1 MLDPFNDYPAAVGVL
16 PRQTRSPFGLSLN
29 DNENATPKQSRP
41 NFKVTSII
49 NDTMISRFLRP
60 LPQALTMLVAC
71 CIAQA
76 ASAQQPA
83 AEPRANPEPDLT
95 AIKKEAT
102 AVQSA
107 IAKLPDANAEKAT
120 LQQRLDKILPLLP
133 QFDETAQKIEQRQTE
148 IKSADQ
154 IGDQLTEQIAA
165 LRDANPEPDTESLK
179 ELGAVELKTR
189 LIDVETEIK
198 NLRSQQKAI
207 QDSSGAASQQK
218 DQLEQRRLDI
228 EAKLDELKKSIRPE
242 PGDDSIGERLLSLEN
257 ATAELQLT
265 QQRDLIALEQRWQEF
280 AKQFDLNEK
289 NVELIGLQIG
299 QQQAIAKAIEERLAA
314 LRKQEAQDLAA
325 KASKTAATMAEK
337 FPLLA
342 PAENINV
349 QLANIMGELESEAAE
364 LTEKGRRLSKRL
376 LDVNRKYNDTK
387 RTIQQIGRSSTIGTM
402 LRKRKAELPTVQS
415 RQQQADNARDR
426 IEELQADRFQA
437 NEELAELS
445 LDSLRIEIEEATKA
459 LSDEEWEKLAEP
471 AEQLMQRRR
480 ELLRSC
486 DKIYDRL
493 FEGYVEI
500 ERTNN
505 RVSKSVQ
512 QFNEFINERIL
523 WLSSNK
529 VLFSEWSIDKADQ
542 SLFAA
547 DNWQAMPDLGMKALR
562 KRPLISGLAAL
573 GVLLLLIVR
582 PRLRREVDELGKAAA
597 RGSCATFWPTGRAMI
612 LTLLIS
618 VTVPLIVCGTG
629 WVLLQSV
636 PSGNRLFDAIAHA
649 LVCAGVFAIPF
660 EILRRTCRPNGL
672 AVKHFDWSDA
682 VVAKLKAHVSWF
694 VLPASC
700 IVFAVTLFSQL
711 DTAHRVDLIE
721 RIVFIVGMLLTAWF
735 LYRVFSPKTGIFSR
749 YLKTKENS
757 WANQTS
763 SVWFSAIVLTP
774 VVLALLAFAGFYYTA
789 LNLTYC
795 LCLTFALAVAV
806 EWTRAIVRRFVM
818 VRQRAAYIENAKR
831 KRQLEY
837 EAAKEA
843 RKQAAAERQRRIDAG
858 EEVDDAPI
866 VPVESLGELHVD
878 FGDLEVQADHANQ
891 LIRLLA
897 FTAWF
902 FGLWLVWGEVLPAI
916 KALDDYKLWG
926 SQTAATQTA
935 GADSSMAML
944 GVPSSS
950 GSSDSS
956 ESSDGSNGNGKGEK
970 NSVAG
975 SDGEATSADSASA
988 TANSPLI
995 NLAPP
1000 QDDGVSVK
1008 DVLVFIVIVLLTF
1021 MAARNLP
1028 NAVEMLFLDSLP
1040 VDRSTSFATKALV
1053 SYVIVIIGTGL
1064 ALRTL
1069 SINWTSVQWL
1079 VTALTFGLA
1088 FGLQEIFANF
1098 VAGIILMFERP
1109 MRLGDMITVDNF
1121 TGVVTRIRTRATT
1134 IVSLD
1139 RKEYVIPNKD
1149 FITGRLENWTLSDS
1163 ISRINFTVG
1172 VAYGSDVA
1180 KAKKII
1186 LEIVQCHPNIVSDP
1200 APSITFSEFGG
1211 STLNLVVRVFL
1222 DSVNNRLPVTDAL
1235 HSQINTKFQEAGIE
1249 IAFPQTDLH
1258 VRTIDNEVAQLFA
1271 RKEQN

>member
-1 MLDPFNDYPAAVGVL
+1 
-16 PRQTRSPFGLSLN
+16 
-29 DNENATPKQSRP
+29 
-41 NFKVTSII
+41 
-49 NDTMISRFLRP
+49 
-60 LPQALTMLVAC
+60 
-71 CIAQA
+71 
-76 ASAQQPA
+76 
-83 AEPRANPEPDLT
+83 
-95 AIKKEAT
+95 
-102 AVQSA
+102 
-107 IAKLPDANAEKAT
+107 
-120 LQQRLDKILPLLP
+120 
-133 QFDETAQKIEQRQTE
+133 
-148 IKSADQ
+148 
-154 IGDQLTEQIAA
+154 
-165 LRDANPEPDTESLK
+165 
-179 ELGAVELKTR
+179 
-189 LIDVETEIK
+189 
-198 NLRSQQKAI
+198 
-207 QDSSGAASQQK
+207 
-218 DQLEQRRLDI
+218 
-228 EAKLDELKKSIRPE
+228 
-242 PGDDSIGERLLSLEN
+242 
-257 ATAELQLT
+257 
-265 QQRDLIALEQRWQEF
+265 
-280 AKQFDLNEK
+280 
-289 NVELIGLQIG
+289 
-299 QQQAIAKAIEERLAA
+299 
-314 LRKQEAQDLAA
+314 
-325 KASKTAATMAEK
+325 MAEK

-342 PAENINV
+342 PAENVNV
-349 QLANIMGELESEAAE
+349 QLANIIGELESEAAE

-376 LDVNRKYNDTK
+376 LEVNRKYNDTK
-387 RTIQQIGRSSTIGTM
+387 RTIEQIGRSSTIGTM
-402 LRKRKAELPTVQS
+402 LRKRKAQLPTVQS

-426 IEELQADRFQA
+426 IEELQANRFQA

-459 LSDEEWEKLAEP
+459 LSDQEWERLAEP

-542 SLFAA
+542 SLFAVE
-547 DNWQAMPDLGMKALR
+547 NWQAIPGLSVKALK

-573 GVLLLLIVR
+573 GVLALLVLR

-597 RGSCATFWPTGRAMI
+597 RGSCATFWPTGRAVI

-636 PSGNRLFDAIAHA
+636 PSGNRLFDAFAHA

-700 IVFAVTLFSQL
+700 IVFAATLFSQL
-711 DTAHRVDLIE
+711 DAAHRVDLIE
-721 RIVFIVGMLLTAWF
+721 RILFIIGMLLTASF
-735 LYRVFSPKTGIFSR
+735 LCRVFSPATGIFSR
-749 YLKTKENS
+749 YLKAKENS

-774 VVLALLAFAGFYYTA
+774 IVLALLAFAGFYYTA

-806 EWTRAIVRRFVM
+806 EWIRAIVRRFVM

-831 KRQLEY
+831 KRQIEY

-926 SQTAATQTA
+926 SQTAATQSA
-935 GADSSMAML
+935 GANSSMAML
-944 GVPSSS
+944 GVNSSS
-950 GSSDSS
+950 GSS
-956 ESSDGSNGNGKGEK
+956 ESSDGSNGGGKSGGK
-970 NSVAG
+970 SDKSSDAG
-975 SDGEATSADSASA
+975 GHGEATSADSASA
-988 TANSPLI
+988 TASSPLI

-1008 DVLVFIVIVLLTF
+1008 DVLVFVVIVLLTF

-1053 SYVIVIIGTGL
+1053 SYVIVIIGTAL

-1186 LEIVQCHPNIVSDP
+1186 LEVIQTHPNIVSDP
-1200 APSITFSEFGG
+1200 APSITFQEFGN

-1235 HSQINTKFQEAGIE
+1235 HSQINIRFQEAGIE
-1249 IAFPQTDLH
+1249 IAFPQTDLN
-1258 VRTIDNEVAQLFA
+1258 VRTIDSEVAQLFA
-1271 RKEQN
+1271 RKEQS

>member
-1 MLDPFNDYPAAVGVL
+1 
-16 PRQTRSPFGLSLN
+16 
-29 DNENATPKQSRP
+29 
-41 NFKVTSII
+41 VTSII
-49 NDTMISRFLRP
+49 NAIAIPRLLRP
-60 LPQALTMLVAC
+60 LPQAITLCLIC

-76 ASAQQPA
+76 GAQQSA
-83 AEPRANPEPDLT
+83 VEPRPNPAPDLT
-95 AIKKEAT
+95 ALKKEAT
-102 AVQSA
+102 AVQAA
-107 IAKLPDANAEKAT
+107 IAALPDANAQKAT
-120 LQQRLDKILPLLP
+120 LQERLDKILPLLP
-133 QFDETAQKIEQRQTE
+133 QFDATAQEIEQRQTE
-148 IKSADQ
+148 IRSADQ
-154 IGDQLTEQIAA
+154 IGDRLTEQIAA
-165 LRDANPEPDTESLK
+165 LRDTNPEPDTEWLK
-179 ELGAVELKTR
+179 KLDAVELKTR
-189 LIDVETEIK
+189 ALDVEAEIS
-198 NLRSQQKAI
+198 NLRSRQKEF
-207 QDSSGAASQQK
+207 QDADGGASQQK
-218 DQLEQRRLDI
+218 DQLEQQRIDV
-228 EAKLDELKKSIRPE
+228 EAELDELKKSIRPE
-242 PGDDSIGERLLSLEN
+242 PADDSIGERLLSVEN
-257 ATAELQLT
+257 ATAEFQLT
-265 QQRDLIALEQRWQEF
+265 QQRDLIALEQRRQEF

-289 NVELIGLQIG
+289 RVELISLQIG
-299 QQQAIAKAIEERLAA
+299 QQQAIAKAIDERLAE
-314 LRKQEAQDLAA
+314 LRKEEAQNLAA

-342 PAENINV
+342 PAENVNV
-349 QLANIMGELESEAAE
+349 QLANIIGELESEAAE

-376 LDVNRKYNDTK
+376 LEVNRKYNDTK
-387 RTIQQIGRSSTIGTM
+387 RTIEQIGRSSTIGTM

-426 IEELQADRFQA
+426 IEELQANRFQA

-459 LSDEEWEKLAEP
+459 LSDQEWERLAEP

-542 SLFAA
+542 SLFAVE
-547 DNWQAMPDLGMKALR
+547 NWQAIPGLGVKALK

-573 GVLLLLIVR
+573 GVLALLVLR

-597 RGSCATFWPTGRAMI
+597 RGSCATFWPTGRAVI

-636 PSGNRLFDAIAHA
+636 PSGNRLFDAFAHA

-700 IVFAVTLFSQL
+700 IVFAATLFSQL
-711 DTAHRVDLIE
+711 DAAHRVDLIE
-721 RIVFIVGMLLTAWF
+721 RILFIIGMLLTASF
-735 LYRVFSPKTGIFSR
+735 LYRVFSPATGIFSR
-749 YLKTKENS
+749 YLKAKENS

-774 VVLALLAFAGFYYTA
+774 IVLALLAFAGFYYTA

-806 EWTRAIVRRFVM
+806 EWIRAIVRRFVM

-831 KRQLEY
+831 KRQIEY

-926 SQTAATQTA
+926 SQTAATQSA
-935 GADSSMAML
+935 GANSSMAML
-944 GVPSSS
+944 GVNSSS
-950 GSSDSS
+950 GSS
-956 ESSDGSNGNGKGEK
+956 ESSDGSNGGGKSGGKGDK
-970 NSVAG
+970 S
-975 SDGEATSADSASA
+975 SDANGHAEATSADSASA
-988 TANSPLI
+988 TASSPLI

-1008 DVLVFIVIVLLTF
+1008 DVLVFVVIVLLTF

-1053 SYVIVIIGTGL
+1053 SYVIVIIGTAL

-1186 LEIVQCHPNIVSDP
+1186 LEVIQAHPNIVSDP
-1200 APSITFSEFGG
+1200 APSITFQEFGN

-1235 HSQINTKFQEAGIE
+1235 HSQINIRFQEAGIE
-1249 IAFPQTDLH
+1249 IAFPQTDLN
-1258 VRTIDNEVAQLFA
+1258 VRTIDSEVAQLFA
-1271 RKEQN
+1271 RKEQS